1 MTSVVHIAPD
11 NFTWALYQ
19 MPPPLNF
26 RVYRTVIDN
35 ISFYR
40 PYESLRMC
48 EFEEFF
54 HFGAHCAGYDMNRI
68 VIKDSQKPQYNPLV
82 RVTIT
87 EEGLWE
93 LK

>member
-1 MTSVVHIAPD
+1 
-11 NFTWALYQ
+11 
-19 MPPPLNF
+19 
-26 RVYRTVIDN
+26 
-35 ISFYR
+35 
-40 PYESLRMC
+40 MC